1 MVKSGLRCDVCGMDA
16 SLQGALVIDDSGNRN
31 VLCWTQLD
39 EDGEIK
45 AEKLISEGWKT
56 VKAWG
61 FQEVKLLKDD
71 PKAIFRYLLE
81 ELDGYRKGEEQGIKV
96 TVKKG
101 EMLLL
106 GEITAQPLIISGTG
120 DYRKRGGPTPDPP
133 ADLTIEKIME
143 TLKARN
149 LNVELVTVEEHPQG
163 GVFYIKPKKYL
174 GDIWGSFGDALR
186 SIGAEW
192 GREDQTDKKS
202 GRWVIELK

>member
-1 MVKSGLRCDVCGMDA
+1 MDA

-31 VLCWTQLD
+31 ILCWTHLD
-39 EDGEIK
+39 DDGEVK
-45 AEKLISEGWKT
+45 EEKLISDGWKT

-61 FQEVKLLKDD
+61 FHEVKLLKDD
-71 PKAIFRYLLE
+71 PKAIFRYVLE
-81 ELDGYRKGEEQGIKV
+81 ELEGYRKVEEQGIKV

-101 EMLLL
+101 GILLL
-106 GEITAQPLIISGTG
+106 GEISAQPLIMSGPG
-120 DYRKRGGPTPDPP
+120 GYRSRGGPTPDPP

-149 LNVELVTVEEHPQG
+149 LNVELVNVEEHPQG

-174 GDIWGSFGDALR
+174 GNVWESFSDTLR

-202 GRWVIELK
+202 GRWVIKME